1 MADDAPPSAATEK
14 PAPSWRGPIL
24 HGLFP
29 QGLLPPG
36 MTWRERLRSRSWLGM
51 GYALAALLTAV
62 AVWMAS
68 SAPVTGPVGPR
79 SQAILIVL
87 GLNLVL
93 IIALASAVGWR
104 FFRLIVAQ
112 RRDAGA
118 RLHLRFVLLFA
129 AAASAPAIVVALVF
143 GVLVTQG
150 VDSWF
155 EQRVRTVVENS
166 VTVAKSW
173 LSSQTNTIHDD
184 VQLMVTDLN
193 RAAPE
198 FQQSPINFSHFLA
211 LQASYRNFPAAYL
224 IDHDGRILA
233 RAEVD
238 SPPKYLAPP
247 PTTLEDADSATVIR
261 AFEDQDL
268 IRAIVRLKSFED
280 AYLYVVRP
288 VDHGILAHMRETSG
302 AWHDYQDTAANR
314 AQIKAAFEVSYLET
328 VLLVLVGAVWFGM
341 GAANSISGPI
351 ARLVQAADRIAG
363 GDLTARVTVDK
374 GIEEIADLARSF
386 NRMTGDLQAQRA
398 ALVAASAEAESR
410 SQFIETVLSGV
421 SAGVIGLDREGRI
434 SAENQQA
441 LVLLGLSQDGS
452 HGRLLADAAPEL
464 ADVATEAAALGRD
477 AETEIDVTR
486 AGETRR
492 LRVRASSRSD
502 GGLVLTFDD
511 ITRLITAQ
519 RNAAWKD
526 VARRIAHEIKNPLTP
541 IQLSAERL
549 RRKYR
554 KDIKTDLETFDRC
567 TDTII
572 RQVGDIGRM
581 VDEFSAF
588 ARMPTPV
595 FTETDA
601 AELLHRA
608 VFAQRVADP
617 ETTIELQ
624 DPMPQT
630 PLVCDTRMIG
640 QALTNVLKNA
650 GEAIAAR
657 RALDPT
663 LKGRMRARLIVT
675 DDEVAFEIEDNGV
688 GLPAKGRERLTEPYV
703 TTREKGTG
711 LGLAIVKRIVEDHGG
726 ELSLLDAA
734 AAPGARAALRIPR
747 LKPARTQTPEDAAV
761 A

>member
-1 MADDAPPSAATEK
+1 MAERILPSVRGEAPALDWRGR
-14 PAPSWRGPIL
+14 SWRELINSRY
-24 HGLFP
+24 
-29 QGLLPPG
+29 LLG
-36 MTWRERLRSRSWLGM
+36 V
-51 GYALAALLTAV
+51 GYALAALLAAV

-79 SQAILIVL
+79 SQAILIILGVNL
-87 GLNLVL
+87 GLIVG
-93 IIALASAVGWR
+93 LAATVGWR
-104 FFRLIVAQ
+104 VFRLIVAQ

-129 AAASAPAIVVALVF
+129 TAAAVPAIAVAVVF

-155 EQRVRTVVENS
+155 DQRVRTVVENS

-173 LSSQTNTIHDD
+173 FGFQINSIHDD
-184 VQLMVTDLN
+184 VQLMATDLN

-198 FQQSPINFSHFLA
+198 FQQSPVNFSHFLA

-238 SPPKYLAPP
+238 SPPQYLAPP
-247 PTTLEDADSATVIR
+247 PATLGDADGGKMPIHEFDAS
-261 AFEDQDL
+261 DL
-268 IRAIVRLKSFED
+268 IRAVVRLKAFDD

-288 VDHGILAHMRETSG
+288 VDRGILAHMRETEG
-302 AWHDYQDTAANR
+302 AWVAYKDTAANR
-314 AQIKAAFEVSYLET
+314 LRIKAAFEVSYLET

-341 GAANSISGPI
+341 AAANSISTPI
-351 ARLVQAADRIAG
+351 ARLVLAADRIAG
-363 GDLTARVTVDK
+363 GDLTARVTVDR
-374 GIEEIADLARSF
+374 GPEEIADLARSF

-398 ALVAASAEAESR
+398 ALIAAGAEAESR

-421 SAGVIGLDREGRI
+421 SAGVIGIDREGRI
-434 SAENQQA
+434 SAENRQA
-441 LVLLGLSQDGS
+441 LVLLGLSRDS
-452 HGRLLADAAPEL
+452 AHGRLLAQAAPEL

-492 LRVRASSRSD
+492 LRVRASGRLD

-511 ITRLITAQ
+511 ITRLVTAQ

-588 ARMPTPV
+588 ARMPAPT
-595 FTETDA
+595 FAEADA

-608 VFAQRVADP
+608 VFTQRVADP
-617 ETTIELQ
+617 ATEIELQ
-624 DPMPQT
+624 DPLPEVH
-630 PLVCDTRMIG
+630 LVCDTRMIG

-657 RALDPT
+657 RAVDPT
-663 LKGRMRARLIVT
+663 LKGRILARLAIT
-675 DDEVAFEIEDNGV
+675 DAEAAFEIEDNGV

-711 LGLAIVKRIVEDHGG
+711 LGLAIVKRIVEEHGG
-726 ELSLLDAA
+726 ELSLFDAA
-734 AAPGARAALRIPR
+734 SLPGTRAVLRIPR
-747 LKPARTQTPEDAAV
+747 TKPARNQTPEDAAV

>member
-1 MADDAPPSAATEK
+1 
-14 PAPSWRGPIL
+14 
-24 HGLFP
+24 
-29 QGLLPPG
+29 
-36 MTWRERLRSRSWLGM
+36 
-51 GYALAALLTAV
+51 
-62 AVWMAS
+62 
-68 SAPVTGPVGPR
+68 
-79 SQAILIVL
+79 
-87 GLNLVL
+87 
-93 IIALASAVGWR
+93 
-104 FFRLIVAQ
+104 
-112 RRDAGA
+112 
-118 RLHLRFVLLFA
+118 
-129 AAASAPAIVVALVF
+129 LVF

-155 EQRVRTVVENS
+155 DQRVRTVVENS

-173 LSSQTNTIHDD
+173 FGFQINSIHDD
-184 VQLMVTDLN
+184 VQLMSTDLN
-193 RAAPE
+193 HAQPE
-198 FQQSPINFSHFLA
+198 FQQSPVNFSHFLA

-247 PTTLEDADSATVIR
+247 PATLLDADNGAMPIHEFDSS
-261 AFEDQDL
+261 DL
-268 IRAIVRLKSFED
+268 IRAVVRLKAFDD

-288 VDHGILAHMRETSG
+288 VDRGILAHMRETES
-302 AWHDYQDTAANR
+302 AWVAYKDTAANR
-314 AQIKAAFEVSYLET
+314 AQIKTAFEVSYLET

-341 GAANSISGPI
+341 GAANSISGPV
-351 ARLVQAADRIAG
+351 ARLVQAADRVAA
-363 GDLTARVTVDK
+363 GDLSARVTVDK
-374 GIEEIADLARSF
+374 GPEEIADLARSF

-398 ALVAASAEAESR
+398 ALVAAGAEAESR

-421 SAGVIGLDREGRI
+421 SAGVIGLDQEGRI
-434 SAENQQA
+434 SAENGQA
-441 LVLLGLSQDGS
+441 LVLLGLARESA
-452 HGRLLADAAPEL
+452 HGRLLISAAPEL
-464 ADVATEAAALGRD
+464 ADVAREAAEMGRD
-477 AETEIDVTR
+477 AEVEVDVAR
-486 AGETRR
+486 GGETRR
-492 LRVRASSRSD
+492 LRVRASGRSD

-511 ITRLITAQ
+511 ITRLVTAQ

-541 IQLSAERL
+541 IQLSAERI

-554 KDIKTDLETFDRC
+554 KDIQSDLETFDRC

-588 ARMPTPV
+588 ARMPAPV
-595 FTETDA
+595 FTEGNP
-601 AELLHRA
+601 AEMLHHA

-617 ETTIELQ
+617 DTHIELLEPLPH
-624 DPMPQT
+624 DH
-630 PLVCDTRMIG
+630 LVCDTRMIG

-657 RALDPT
+657 RAVEPNLE
-663 LKGRMRARLIVT
+663 GRIEARLIISGALVS
-675 DDEVAFEIEDNGV
+675 FEIEDNGI

-711 LGLAIVKRIVEDHGG
+711 LGLAIVKRIVEEHGG
-726 ELSLLDAA
+726 ELLLVDAA
-734 AAPGARAALRIPR
+734 SLPGARAVLRVPKTMSAQR
-747 LKPARTQTPEDAAV
+747 QTPEDATV

>member
-1 MADDAPPSAATEK
+1 MADDALQNAAIEQAL
-14 PAPSWRGPIL
+14 PGWRGAN
-24 HGLFP
+24 
-29 QGLLPPG
+29 
-36 MTWRERLRSRSWLGM
+36 WRARLNSRYFLGI
-51 GYALAALLTAV
+51 GYGLAAILTAV

-68 SAPVTGPVGPR
+68 SAPITGPVGPR
-79 SQAILIVL
+79 SQAILAVL

-93 IIALASAVGWR
+93 IVALAATIGWR
-104 FFRLIVAQ
+104 VFRLIVAQ

-129 AAASAPAIVVALVF
+129 AAAAIPAIAVALVF

-155 EQRVRTVVENS
+155 DQRVRTVVENS

-173 LSSQTNTIHDD
+173 FGFQINSIHDD
-184 VQLMVTDLN
+184 VQLMSTDLN
-193 RAAPE
+193 RAAPQ

-238 SPPKYLAPP
+238 APPKYLAPP
-247 PTTLEDADSATVIR
+247 PATLLDADNGAMPIHEFDAS
-261 AFEDQDL
+261 DL
-268 IRAIVRLKSFED
+268 IRAVVRLKAFDD

-288 VDHGILAHMRETSG
+288 VDHGILAHMRETEG
-302 AWHDYQDTAANR
+302 AWVAYKDTAANR
-314 AQIKAAFEVSYLET
+314 AQIKTAFEVSYLET

-374 GIEEIADLARSF
+374 GPEEIADLARSF

-398 ALVAASAEAESR
+398 ALLAAGAEAESR

-434 SAENQQA
+434 SAENRQA
-441 LVLLGLSQDGS
+441 LALLDLSRDS
-452 HGRLLADAAPEL
+452 AHGRLLAETAPEL
-464 ADVATEAAALGRD
+464 ADVAIEATALGRD

-486 AGETRR
+486 GGETRR
-492 LRVRASSRSD
+492 LRVRASGRSD

-511 ITRLITAQ
+511 ITRLVTAQ

-588 ARMPTPV
+588 ARMPAPT
-595 FTETDA
+595 FAEADA
-601 AELLHRA
+601 GELLHRA

-617 ETTIELQ
+617 ETASDLQ
-624 DPMPQT
+624 DPLPET
-630 PLVCDTRMIG
+630 LVVCDTRMIG

-657 RALDPT
+657 RAADPG
-663 LKGRMRARLIVT
+663 LKGRMRARLSVS
-675 DDEVAFEIEDNGV
+675 DEEVVFEIEDNGV

-726 ELSLLDAA
+726 ELSLVDAA
-734 AAPGARAALRIPR
+734 ITPGARAVLRFPR
-747 LKPARTQTPEDAAV
+747 LKPARSSTPKDAAV